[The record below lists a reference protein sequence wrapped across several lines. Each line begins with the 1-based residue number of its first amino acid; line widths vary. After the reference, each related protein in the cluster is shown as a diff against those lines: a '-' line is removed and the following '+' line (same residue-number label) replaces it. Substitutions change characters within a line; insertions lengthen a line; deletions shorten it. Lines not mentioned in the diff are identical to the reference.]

1 MSLTPRTKPLSRE
14 QWGYILWSA
23 IALVVIVPE
32 LLAAFFGKHVPW
44 PTLSETVGNLI
55 GDTNGWAAI
64 AIVGG
69 MAILLVHLVLPDAFN
84 PKKKK
89 P

>member
-1 MSLTPRTKPLSRE
+1 MTRE
-14 QWGYILWSA
+14 QWGYTLWGALFLFFA
-23 IALVVIVPE
+23 IPE
-32 LLAAFFGKHVPW
+32 LLAAILGKHVPW

-84 PKKKK
+84 PRKKKQK

>member
-1 MSLTPRTKPLSRE
+1 MTRAQYGYLL
-14 QWGYILWSA
+14 WGC
-23 IALVVIVPE
+23 IALLVLVPE

-64 AIVGG
+64 ALVGG
-69 MAILLVHLVLPDAFN
+69 FAILLVHLVLPDTFN
-84 PKKKK
+84 PRKKK
-89 P
+89 